1 MVLLNVASAS
11 ATRSIEIK
19 PPEKYTVFQNDT
31 PAIFYCYGNGFGTGA
46 VVSWSLNGT
55 GYGTEYAQM
64 GITYVIDPP
73 TEDTVSSRLIVPSN
87 STINNNTQVVCR
99 AADVTFSIVLTSLPT
114 NLTIQGPLQFPSNFF
129 VNISNTSNT
138 TFLLSWDAPFSL
150 DVTDSPDI
158 YYYTLCTNITIY
170 GFDFTGNSLNA
181 TSGGQNRTIMDYVD
195 PIHFTFFAVNGAG
208 NGSKANLTY
217 LFKKDT
223 TNVTQPA
230 IIIPN
235 LMFSGKRQR
244 GKTVR
249 RGGLV
254 ILRHNEICDCIDD
267 LASQVWPQV
276 IKEPIVNETTA
287 TSSDPGLRLDLGI
300 RGVWQPQVEALFDIR
315 VIDTDAPSHCHRAPN
330 AILES
335 SSQEKKRIY
344 KKAVEDRR
352 GTFTPFV
359 LSVDGLLHKEA
370 SHFIKHMA
378 TALSSEWDKAYSIT
392 SSYIRSR
399 LAFAG
404 VQAVSLCLRR
414 SRTKWRSGLGFDDGA
429 PLASFME

>member
-1 MVLLNVASAS
+1 MWRLCLLSSSHVHLQCLG

-46 VVSWSLNGT
+46 VVSWSLNGN
-55 GYGTEYAQM
+55 GYGTQYAQM

-73 TEDTVSSRLIVPSN
+73 TGDTVSSRLIVPSN

-99 AADVTFSIVLTSLPT
+99 AADVTFTNVLISQQT

-170 GFDFTGNSLNA
+170 GCKNISSDPDCIFPRTCTCTSSVDFTGNSLNA

-217 LFKKDT
+217 FFKKDT
-223 TNVTQPA
+223 N
-230 IIIPN
+230 
-235 LMFSGKRQR
+235 
-244 GKTVR
+244 
-249 RGGLV
+249 
-254 ILRHNEICDCIDD
+254 
-267 LASQVWPQV
+267 
-276 IKEPIVNETTA
+276 
-287 TSSDPGLRLDLGI
+287 
-300 RGVWQPQVEALFDIR
+300 
-315 VIDTDAPSHCHRAPN
+315 TDAPSHCHRAPN

-335 SSQEKKRIY
+335 STQEKKRMY
-344 KKAVEDRR
+344 KNAIEDRR
-352 GTFTPFV
+352 STFTPFV
-359 LSVDGLLHKEA
+359 PSVDGLLHNKA
-370 SHFIKHMA
+370 SHFIKRMA
-378 TALSSEWDKAYSIT
+378 TALSSKWDKAYSIT

-404 VQAVSLCLRR
+404 VRAVSLCLRG

-429 PLASFME
+429 PLAS